1 MLPKKISDL
10 LESRRPYALCDACI
24 GRALNAPVA
33 RIRPVTEAFGVTN
46 DFTRVT
52 AHCRECG
59 KQALTISA
67 GGTE

>member
-10 LESRRPYALCDACI
+10 LESRRPYALCDTCI
-24 GRALNAPVA
+24 ARELNAPPTRV
-33 RIRPVTEAFGVTN
+33 RPVTEAFGITN

-52 AHCRECG
+52 AHCPGCG
-59 KQALTISA
+59 EQAWTIKA